1 MSTIVKEAM
10 DEIIS
15 RLEAITV
22 SSGYNT
28 DSGDQVY
35 AGIRVFQ
42 DDVSFPVIT
51 VFTGSEFVEK
61 LTYNSYRSDR
71 TINIECY
78 VKDEITPTISLEQ
91 LIEDVQQAMEQAD
104 ISLGGIVEVLD
115 YTGIEEIE
123 LPDGGSN
130 IAGVRITYLIT
141 YQRQYGD

>member
-1 MSTIVKEAM
+1 MSTIVKESM

-15 RLEAITV
+15 RLEAINI

-28 DSGDQVY
+28 DAGNQVY
-35 AGIRVFQ
+35 AGVRVFQ
-42 DDVSFPVIT
+42 DDMSFPIVA

-61 LTYNSYRSDR
+61 LTYNSYRAER
-71 TINIECY
+71 TINVECY
-78 VKDEITPTISLEQ
+78 VKDLITQSIRLEQ

-104 ISLGGIVEVLD
+104 VSLGGLVEVLD